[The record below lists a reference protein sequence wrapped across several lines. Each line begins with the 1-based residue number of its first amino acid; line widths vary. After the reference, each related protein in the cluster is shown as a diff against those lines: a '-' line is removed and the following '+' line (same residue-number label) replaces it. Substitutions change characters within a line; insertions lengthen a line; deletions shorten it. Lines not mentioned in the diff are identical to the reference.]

1 MHDDVRRAVQ
11 LSSEYFDGVGAL
23 YEEETVSIV
32 RCILEHDWTPDAA
45 IKPRVLH
52 PLRVVAAAMELWG
65 EGELK
70 DFADVSGKWKYAEDP
85 ETITRLLY
93 AAGREQHRLQHLR
106 ERRVRRVQVRSSSES
121 PPAACLP
128 DIGKTFAVGEAPF
141 LPHRGV
147 DCRCTY
153 MGAPRQDALP

>member
-1 MHDDVRRAVQ
+1 MSNDDEAP
-11 LSSEYFDGVGAL
+11 EDFDDLADA
-23 YEEETVSIV
+23 
-32 RCILEHDWTPDAA
+32 LEHFKANRA
-45 IKPRVLH
+45 PRD
-52 PLRVVAAAMELWG
+52 VVPKAPWAGDNSDLVALAG
-65 EGELK
+65 QTTQL
-70 DFADVSGKWKYAEDP
+70 V
-85 ETITRLLY
+85 TY